1 MTQNPS
7 DTTGRDERE
16 GRYTETDGEGAEV
29 RQVHGQYTET
39 EGDAPDPSVEGAY
52 TDEELPADAPE
63 GEYTDKDE

>member
-16 GRYTETDGEGAEV
+16 GHYTETDGEEAEV